1 MRSSPFP
8 GMDPYL
14 ESRWSDVHSTMITL
28 IKEAIQPLLPPELRA
43 RAEERVWLEAEES
56 PMLRRRYK
64 ADVALVE
71 QRPLASDQDAIGS
84 VATIE
89 PVIVEVQGSPEVD
102 RHVQIVDI
110 SSNNRVVT
118 AIELLSP
125 GNKRSGAFNRRY
137 RRKLRDYIR
146 AGVNVVE
153 IDLLLGSR
161 KRLPVSHYDLP
172 PQRRA
177 TYLVCINRET
187 CPDQWEAYPIPL
199 RERLPRVPVPLRE
212 GEQDVPLELQPLI
225 DRAYESGRHDDIDYS
240 KPADPPLEIDDAA
253 WADDLLRKAGLRN

>member
-1 MRSSPFP
+1 MRSPFP

-14 ESRWSDVHSTMITL
+14 ESRWSDVHSTMITM

-64 ADVALVE
+64 SDVAVVE
-71 QRPLASDQDAIGS
+71 QHAVASDRKMTGS

-89 PVIVEVQGSPEVD
+89 PVIVEVEGSPEVD

-125 GNKRSGAFNRRY
+125 GNKRAGAFNRRY
-137 RRKLRDYIR
+137 RRKVRDYIR

-161 KRLPVSHYDLP
+161 RRLAVSNEDLP
-172 PQRRA
+172 PERRTA
-177 TYLVCINRET
+177 YMVCIHREAW
-187 CPDQWEAYPIPL
+187 PDRWEVYPIPL
-199 RERLPRVPVPLRE
+199 REKLPRVPVPLRE
-212 GEQDVPLELQPLI
+212 NEQDIPIELQPLI
-225 DRAYESGRHDDIDYS
+225 EGAYESGRHDDIDYTQ
-240 KPADPPLEIDDAA
+240 PTDPLLEGNDAH
-253 WADDLLRKAGLRN
+253 WADELLRTARLRK